1 MNVLITLQ
9 FIVTKL
15 KVSGKTVIYIFMF
28 FKEKCFIANTKR
40 FPFHE
45 REWIRLVIVLAPP
58 QNHISSSNDL
68 LLQFIT
74 YIFILYLLDF
84 FLSGLNW
91 VLLYFLLIIL
101 ALRRNSYFWFGT
113 LGYKNYK
120 KTTFTIRYIFHL
132 LIS

>member
-1 MNVLITLQ
+1 MNLSLLSY
-9 FIVTKL
+9 K
-15 KVSGKTVIYIFMF
+15 SREKTVCFNFFMF
-28 FKEKCFIANTKR
+28 LKQKCFIANTKR

-45 REWIRLVIVLAPP
+45 SEWIRLVIVLAPP

-74 YIFILYLLDF
+74 FIFILYLLDF

-101 ALRRNSYFWFGT
+101 ALKMNSYYWFGT
-113 LGYKNYK
+113 LGDNKYKRI
-120 KTTFTIRYIFHL
+120 TFSIWYIFDL